1 MILDTSASIGVKCH
15 VSGVI
20 DERLTMYVIIVGCG
34 RVGSELAK
42 LLVDEGHNVVVID
55 KSEASF
61 DRLGGAFNGLT
72 IVGNGF
78 DLTLLKQAGIEKA
91 DAFCAVTNGDNTNL
105 VSAQVAKR
113 IFKIPK
119 VIARVYD
126 PQRAHIYAA
135 LGLDIISGTMLF
147 ASMIRDKVIESRFSS
162 YLIETKELGVIEIEV
177 KNSLVGKTIQEINLP
192 QEFLVVAI
200 RRLDGVIIPEP
211 NTVLKAKDML
221 MAVVKV
227 TSLKKI
233 KEKFSL

>member
-1 MILDTSASIGVKCH
+1 MH
-15 VSGVI
+15 
-20 DERLTMYVIIVGCG
+20 VIIAGCG

-42 LLVDEGHNVVVID
+42 LLSNEGHDVVVID
-55 KSEASF
+55 KVQSSF
-61 DRLGGAFNGLT
+61 DRLSGAFNGITL
-72 IVGNGF
+72 VGNGF
-78 DLTLLKQAGIEKA
+78 DLALLKQAGIEKA

-105 VSAQVAKR
+105 ISAQVAKR
-113 IFKIPK
+113 IFKVSK

-135 LGLDIISGTMLF
+135 LGLDIISGTILF
-147 ASMIRDKVIESRFSS
+147 AAMLRDKIIESRFSS
-162 YLIETKELGVIEIEV
+162 YLIETKDLGVLEVEV
-177 KNSLVGKTIQEINLP
+177 KNTLIGKTIQDVNVA

-211 NTVLKAKDML
+211 QTVLKSRDVL
-221 MAVVKV
+221 MGIVKV